1 MKYSKPSKN
10 NGRLK
15 SIEIYEGESIETK
28 CARVLQ
34 NNEPITDTA
43 PIIYTAKEDGVLPAY
58 NIRTDRFDIAMDA
71 YDSLTIDQLR
81 FVEES
86 DGSIRFV
93 SDATLLLNEQRI
105 INDIGEDNYRNFIRE
120 LQVNPSSPYKD
131 GNFTDEQLMTEI
143 KSRYV
148 QSPSE
153 VREWVRDML
162 DQQEKISDDA
172 KAKLEDMKSSGIESS
187 DTVVES
193 VKTE

>member
-1 MKYSKPSKN
+1 M
-10 NGRLK
+10 
-15 SIEIYEGESIETK
+15 ETQNILN
-28 CARVLQ
+28 VLA
-34 NNEPITDTA
+34 NSEFITVRPID
-43 PIIYTAKEDGVLPAY
+43 E
-58 NIRTDRFDIAMDA
+58 
-71 YDSLTIDQLR
+71 LR
-81 FVEES
+81 FVTEQN
-86 DGSIRFV
+86 GSVRFV

-162 DQQEKISDDA
+162 DKQEQISDEA
-172 KAKLEDMKSSGIESS
+172 KAKLEEMKSSGSESIGS
-187 DTVVES
+187 AEPVEPKS
-193 VKTE
+193 E

>member
-1 MKYSKPSKN
+1 MEKRDTLN
-10 NGRLK
+10 
-15 SIEIYEGESIETK
+15 
-28 CARVLQ
+28 VLS
-34 NNEPITDTA
+34 NSEFITVRPID
-43 PIIYTAKEDGVLPAY
+43 E
-58 NIRTDRFDIAMDA
+58 
-71 YDSLTIDQLR
+71 LR
-81 FVEES
+81 FVEEL

-131 GNFTDEQLMTEI
+131 SNFTDEQLMTEI

-162 DQQEKISDDA
+162 DQQEQISDDA
-172 KAKLEDMKSSGIESS
+172 KAKLEEMKSPESQPVE
-187 DTVVES
+187 TVES
-193 VKTE
+193 KSE

>member
-1 MKYSKPSKN
+1 MEK
-10 NGRLK
+10 RD
-15 SIEIYEGESIETK
+15 
-28 CARVLQ
+28 VL
-34 NNEPITDTA
+34 
-43 PIIYTAKEDGVLPAY
+43 GVLSNSEFITVRP
-58 NIRTDRFDIAMDA
+58 
-71 YDSLTIDQLR
+71 IDQLR
-81 FVEES
+81 FIEEL

-143 KSRYV
+143 KSRYI

-162 DQQEKISDDA
+162 DKQEQISDEA
-172 KAKLEDMKSSGIESS
+172 KAKLEEMKASKSESS
-187 DTVVES
+187 ESIETVES
-193 VKTE
+193 KSE

>member
-1 MKYSKPSKN
+1 MEN
-10 NGRLK
+10 RDILN
-15 SIEIYEGESIETK
+15 
-28 CARVLQ
+28 VLA
-34 NNEPITDTA
+34 NSEFITVRPID
-43 PIIYTAKEDGVLPAY
+43 E
-58 NIRTDRFDIAMDA
+58 
-71 YDSLTIDQLR
+71 LR
-81 FVEES
+81 FVQELN
-86 DGSIRFV
+86 GSVRFV

-120 LQVNPSSPYKD
+120 LQVNPSSHYKD

-172 KAKLEDMKSSGIESS
+172 KAKLEEMKSSETELS
-187 DTVVES
+187 DSVVES
-193 VKTE
+193 AKTE

>member
-1 MKYSKPSKN
+1 MEK
-10 NGRLK
+10 RDIL
-15 SIEIYEGESIETK
+15 
-28 CARVLQ
+28 
-34 NNEPITDTA
+34 
-43 PIIYTAKEDGVLPAY
+43 GVLSNSEFITVRP
-58 NIRTDRFDIAMDA
+58 
-71 YDSLTIDQLR
+71 IDQLR
-81 FVEES
+81 FVEEL

-131 GNFTDEQLMTEI
+131 ANFTDEQLMTEI

-162 DQQEKISDDA
+162 DQQEQISDDA
-172 KAKLEDMKSSGIESS
+172 RARLQEIEDSRGESTDS
-187 DTVVES
+187 VVDTVDKS
-193 VKTE
+193 PKTE

>member
-1 MKYSKPSKN
+1 M
-10 NGRLK
+10 
-15 SIEIYEGESIETK
+15 ETQNILN
-28 CARVLQ
+28 VLV
-34 NNEPITDTA
+34 NSEFITVRPID
-43 PIIYTAKEDGVLPAY
+43 E
-58 NIRTDRFDIAMDA
+58 
-71 YDSLTIDQLR
+71 LR
-81 FVEES
+81 FVTEQN
-86 DGSIRFV
+86 GSIRFV

-131 GNFTDEQLMTEI
+131 GDFTDDQLMIEI

-162 DQQEKISDDA
+162 DQQDKISGEV
-172 KAKLEDMKSSGIESS
+172 KAELEEMKSSETEPSGS
-187 DTVVES
+187 DVES

>member
-1 MKYSKPSKN
+1 MKKIDTLN
-10 NGRLK
+10 
-15 SIEIYEGESIETK
+15 
-28 CARVLQ
+28 VLS
-34 NNEPITDTA
+34 NSEFITVRPID
-43 PIIYTAKEDGVLPAY
+43 EM
-58 NIRTDRFDIAMDA
+58 RFI
-71 YDSLTIDQLR
+71 TEQ
-81 FVEES
+81 
-86 DGSIRFV
+86 DGSVRFV

-120 LQVNPSSPYKD
+120 LQVNPTSPYKD

-162 DQQEKISDDA
+162 DQQQKISDDA
-172 KAKLEDMKSSGIESS
+172 KAKLEEMKSSETEPS
-187 DTVVES
+187 DSIVEP

>member
-1 MKYSKPSKN
+1 MEK
-10 NGRLK
+10 RD
-15 SIEIYEGESIETK
+15 
-28 CARVLQ
+28 VL
-34 NNEPITDTA
+34 
-43 PIIYTAKEDGVLPAY
+43 GVLSNSEFITVRP
-58 NIRTDRFDIAMDA
+58 
-71 YDSLTIDQLR
+71 IDQLR
-81 FVEES
+81 FIEEL

-143 KSRYV
+143 KSRYI

-162 DQQEKISDDA
+162 DKQEQISDEA
-172 KAKLEDMKSSGIESS
+172 KAKLEEMKASESESS
-187 DTVVES
+187 ESIETVES
-193 VKTE
+193 KSE

>member
-1 MKYSKPSKN
+1 MEKRDILGILSNSEFTTV
-10 NGRLK
+10 R
-15 SIEIYEGESIETK
+15 
-28 CARVLQ
+28 
-34 NNEPITDTA
+34 PID
-43 PIIYTAKEDGVLPAY
+43 E
-58 NIRTDRFDIAMDA
+58 
-71 YDSLTIDQLR
+71 LR
-81 FVEES
+81 FVEELN
-86 DGSIRFV
+86 GSIRFV

-131 GNFTDEQLMTEI
+131 SNFTDEQLMTEI

-162 DQQEKISDDA
+162 DQQEKISDDV
-172 KAKLEDMKSSGIESS
+172 KSKLEEIEASKGETT

-193 VKTE
+193 PKDE

>member
-1 MKYSKPSKN
+1 MEK
-10 NGRLK
+10 RD
-15 SIEIYEGESIETK
+15 
-28 CARVLQ
+28 VL
-34 NNEPITDTA
+34 
-43 PIIYTAKEDGVLPAY
+43 GVLSNSEFIIVRP
-58 NIRTDRFDIAMDA
+58 
-71 YDSLTIDQLR
+71 IDELR
-81 FVEES
+81 FIEEL

-131 GNFTDEQLMTEI
+131 GNFTDEQLMTDV

-162 DQQEKISDDA
+162 DKQEQISDEA
-172 KAKLEDMKSSGIESS
+172 KAKLQDIEASKGETI
-187 DTVVES
+187 DTSVES

>member
-1 MKYSKPSKN
+1 MTVCLINLNVFVMENKFILNTLANSEFLTV
-10 NGRLK
+10 R
-15 SIEIYEGESIETK
+15 
-28 CARVLQ
+28 
-34 NNEPITDTA
+34 PID
-43 PIIYTAKEDGVLPAY
+43 E
-58 NIRTDRFDIAMDA
+58 
-71 YDSLTIDQLR
+71 LR
-81 FVEES
+81 FVNEQN
-86 DGSIRFV
+86 GSVRFV

-131 GNFTDEQLMTEI
+131 GNFTDDQLMTEI

-162 DQQEKISDDA
+162 DKQEQISDEA
-172 KAKLEDMKSSGIESS
+172 KAKLEEMKASESKS
-187 DTVVES
+187 IDSAVEP

>member
-1 MKYSKPSKN
+1 MED
-10 NGRLK
+10 K
-15 SIEIYEGESIETK
+15 SILNTLANSEFLTV
-28 CARVLQ
+28 R
-34 NNEPITDTA
+34 PID
-43 PIIYTAKEDGVLPAY
+43 E
-58 NIRTDRFDIAMDA
+58 
-71 YDSLTIDQLR
+71 LR
-81 FVEES
+81 FVQES
-86 DGSIRFV
+86 NGSIRFV

-162 DQQEKISDDA
+162 DQQESISDDA
-172 KAKLEDMKSSGIESS
+172 KAKLAEMKSSETEPS
-187 DTVVES
+187 DSVVEPAKS
-193 VKTE
+193 E

>member
-1 MKYSKPSKN
+1 MED
-10 NGRLK
+10 K
-15 SIEIYEGESIETK
+15 SILNTLVNSEFLTV
-28 CARVLQ
+28 R
-34 NNEPITDTA
+34 PID
-43 PIIYTAKEDGVLPAY
+43 E
-58 NIRTDRFDIAMDA
+58 
-71 YDSLTIDQLR
+71 LR
-81 FVEES
+81 FVQELN
-86 DGSIRFV
+86 GSIRFV

-162 DQQEKISDDA
+162 DQQENISA
-172 KAKLEDMKSSGIESS
+172 EVRAKLEEMEAS
-187 DTVVES
+187 ES
-193 VKTE
+193 VSEVSKPTESVDPQPKSE

>member
-1 MKYSKPSKN
+1 MEK
-10 NGRLK
+10 RD
-15 SIEIYEGESIETK
+15 
-28 CARVLQ
+28 VL
-34 NNEPITDTA
+34 
-43 PIIYTAKEDGVLPAY
+43 GVLSNSEFITVRP
-58 NIRTDRFDIAMDA
+58 
-71 YDSLTIDQLR
+71 IDQLR
-81 FVEES
+81 FVKEL

-143 KSRYV
+143 KSRYI

-162 DQQEKISDDA
+162 DKQEQISDEA
-172 KAKLEDMKSSGIESS
+172 KSKLEEMKASESESIESA
-187 DTVVES
+187 DPVES
-193 VKTE
+193 KTE

>member
-1 MKYSKPSKN
+1 MEK
-10 NGRLK
+10 RD
-15 SIEIYEGESIETK
+15 
-28 CARVLQ
+28 VLGILS
-34 NNEPITDTA
+34 NSEFITVRPID
-43 PIIYTAKEDGVLPAY
+43 E
-58 NIRTDRFDIAMDA
+58 
-71 YDSLTIDQLR
+71 LR
-81 FVEES
+81 FIEEL
-86 DGSIRFV
+86 DGSVRFV

-162 DQQEKISDDA
+162 DQQEKISDDV
-172 KAKLEDMKSSGIESS
+172 KAKLEEMKSSETKPVDS
-187 DTVVES
+187 VVES
-193 VKTE
+193 DKTE

>member
-1 MKYSKPSKN
+1 MEKRDTLN
-10 NGRLK
+10 
-15 SIEIYEGESIETK
+15 
-28 CARVLQ
+28 VLS
-34 NNEPITDTA
+34 NSEFITVRPID
-43 PIIYTAKEDGVLPAY
+43 E
-58 NIRTDRFDIAMDA
+58 
-71 YDSLTIDQLR
+71 LR
-81 FVEES
+81 FVEELN
-86 DGSIRFV
+86 GSVRFV

-162 DQQEKISDDA
+162 DKQEQISDDA
-172 KAKLEDMKSSGIESS
+172 KVKLEEIEAAKGETT
-187 DTVVES
+187 DTTVES
-193 VKTE
+193 AKSE

>member
-1 MKYSKPSKN
+1 MEKGDILN
-10 NGRLK
+10 
-15 SIEIYEGESIETK
+15 
-28 CARVLQ
+28 VLV
-34 NNEPITDTA
+34 NSEFTTVRPID
-43 PIIYTAKEDGVLPAY
+43 E
-58 NIRTDRFDIAMDA
+58 
-71 YDSLTIDQLR
+71 LR
-81 FVEES
+81 FVEEL
-86 DGSIRFV
+86 DGSIRFI

-162 DQQEKISDDA
+162 DKQESISADT
-172 KAKLEDMKSSGIESS
+172 KAKLEEMEDSESNSIESIE
-187 DTVVES
+187 TVES
-193 VKTE
+193 KTE

>member
-1 MKYSKPSKN
+1 MVCLIN
-10 NGRLK
+10 LNVFVMENK
-15 SIEIYEGESIETK
+15 SILNTLSNSEFITI
-28 CARVLQ
+28 R
-34 NNEPITDTA
+34 PID
-43 PIIYTAKEDGVLPAY
+43 E
-58 NIRTDRFDIAMDA
+58 
-71 YDSLTIDQLR
+71 LR
-81 FVEES
+81 FVTEQN
-86 DGSIRFV
+86 GSIRFV

-162 DQQEKISDDA
+162 DKQESISAEA
-172 KAKLEDMKSSGIESS
+172 KAKLEEMKASEFES
-187 DTVVES
+187 TVSAESVES
-193 VKTE
+193 KSE

>member
-1 MKYSKPSKN
+1 MEK
-10 NGRLK
+10 RD
-15 SIEIYEGESIETK
+15 
-28 CARVLQ
+28 VL
-34 NNEPITDTA
+34 
-43 PIIYTAKEDGVLPAY
+43 GVLSNSEFITVRP
-58 NIRTDRFDIAMDA
+58 
-71 YDSLTIDQLR
+71 IDLLR
-81 FVEES
+81 FVEEL
-86 DGSIRFV
+86 DGSVRFV

-162 DQQEKISDDA
+162 DKQEQISDEA
-172 KAKLEDMKSSGIESS
+172 KVKLEEMKASESEP
-187 DTVVES
+187 TVSAESVES
-193 VKTE
+193 KSE

>member
-1 MKYSKPSKN
+1 MEKRN
-10 NGRLK
+10 TLN
-15 SIEIYEGESIETK
+15 
-28 CARVLQ
+28 VLS
-34 NNEPITDTA
+34 NSEFITVRPID
-43 PIIYTAKEDGVLPAY
+43 E
-58 NIRTDRFDIAMDA
+58 
-71 YDSLTIDQLR
+71 LR
-81 FVEES
+81 FVEEL

-120 LQVNPSSPYKD
+120 LQVNPFSPYKD

-162 DQQEKISDDA
+162 DQQEKISDDV
-172 KAKLEDMKSSGIESS
+172 KAKLEEMKSSETESS

>member
-1 MKYSKPSKN
+1 MEK
-10 NGRLK
+10 RD
-15 SIEIYEGESIETK
+15 
-28 CARVLQ
+28 VL
-34 NNEPITDTA
+34 NVLSNSEFITVR
-43 PIIYTAKEDGVLPAY
+43 P
-58 NIRTDRFDIAMDA
+58 
-71 YDSLTIDQLR
+71 IDQLR
-81 FVEES
+81 FVEEL

-143 KSRYV
+143 KSRYI

-162 DQQEKISDDA
+162 DQQEKISDDV
-172 KAKLEDMKSSGIESS
+172 KSKLEEIEASKGETT
-187 DTVVES
+187 DTAVES
-193 VKTE
+193 PKTE

>member
-1 MKYSKPSKN
+1 MED
-10 NGRLK
+10 K
-15 SIEIYEGESIETK
+15 SILNTLANSEFLTV
-28 CARVLQ
+28 R
-34 NNEPITDTA
+34 PID
-43 PIIYTAKEDGVLPAY
+43 E
-58 NIRTDRFDIAMDA
+58 M
-71 YDSLTIDQLR
+71 R
-81 FVEES
+81 FVIEQN
-86 DGSIRFV
+86 GSVRFV

-162 DQQEKISDDA
+162 DQQESISAEA
-172 KAKLEDMKSSGIESS
+172 KAKLEEMQASESNS
-187 DTVVES
+187 TESVES
-193 VKTE
+193 VESKSE

>member
-1 MKYSKPSKN
+1 MKEVATLN
-10 NGRLK
+10 
-15 SIEIYEGESIETK
+15 
-28 CARVLQ
+28 VLS
-34 NNEPITDTA
+34 NSEFITVRPID
-43 PIIYTAKEDGVLPAY
+43 D
-58 NIRTDRFDIAMDA
+58 
-71 YDSLTIDQLR
+71 LR
-81 FVEES
+81 FVEELN
-86 DGSIRFV
+86 GSIRFV
-93 SDATLLLNEQRI
+93 SDTTLLLNEQRI

-172 KAKLEDMKSSGIESS
+172 KAKLEEMKSSE
-187 DTVVES
+187 TEPVNPVVEPA
-193 VKTE
+193 KTE

>member
-1 MKYSKPSKN
+1 MED
-10 NGRLK
+10 K
-15 SIEIYEGESIETK
+15 SILNTLANSEFLTV
-28 CARVLQ
+28 R
-34 NNEPITDTA
+34 PID
-43 PIIYTAKEDGVLPAY
+43 E
-58 NIRTDRFDIAMDA
+58 
-71 YDSLTIDQLR
+71 LR
-81 FVEES
+81 FVQELN
-86 DGSIRFV
+86 GSIRFV

-105 INDIGEDNYRNFIRE
+105 IDDIGEDNYRNFIRE

-162 DQQEKISDDA
+162 DQQESISADA
-172 KAKLEDMKSSGIESS
+172 KAKLEEIEVSKGDS
-187 DTVVES
+187 TDSVVES

>member
-1 MKYSKPSKN
+1 MEAQN
-10 NGRLK
+10 ILN
-15 SIEIYEGESIETK
+15 
-28 CARVLQ
+28 VLA
-34 NNEPITDTA
+34 NSEFITVRPID
-43 PIIYTAKEDGVLPAY
+43 E
-58 NIRTDRFDIAMDA
+58 
-71 YDSLTIDQLR
+71 LR
-81 FVEES
+81 FVTEQN
-86 DGSIRFV
+86 GSVRFV

-162 DQQEKISDDA
+162 DKQEQISDEA
-172 KAKLEDMKSSGIESS
+172 KAKLEEMKSSESESIEST
-187 DTVVES
+187 DPVES
-193 VKTE
+193 KTE